1 MPPDDHS
8 HLSNFNLGTTVAD
21 LETPSF
27 GVDAA
32 FPPTCHDLST
42 MEPDS
47 IHHPLQ
53 INPLNPD
60 LDCSSI
66 NGSDR
71 MNDGTLDPMPSLFD
85 APLFGLDLTAL
96 MDVGPYQMQ
105 SDSAVPQSPP
115 FYESLFEGSWYQGS
129 ETENTCSHFDGHSS
143 YPIHPLLRKDR
154 IALPLDF
161 TVLDLPTSTYSE
173 AGSSLGS
180 EYSDD
185 PGSLIMCHWD
195 DCCSHYLKAEKSEVA
210 KHLQV
215 VHDVKPGGDKLPM
228 KCTWD
233 GCGKSMKKESISRH
247 IVAVH
252 LSKKTE
258 CGSCGKQFARWDS
271 KLRHI
276 KNSKRECNDSE
287 SESCDN
293 RVKRPCY
300 MMTFSLD
307 TDSHTV

>member
-1 MPPDDHS
+1 MPPSDHS

-32 FPPTCHDLST
+32 FPPACHGLSA
-42 MEPDS
+42 MESDF
-47 IHHPLQ
+47 IDHHPQ
-53 INPLNPD
+53 IDPLNPD
-60 LDCSSI
+60 LNSFSI

-71 MNDGTLDPMPSLFD
+71 MNDGTLDPMPSLLDTSF
-85 APLFGLDLTAL
+85 LGLDLTAP
-96 MDVGPYQMQ
+96 MDVGSYQVQ

-115 FYESLFEGSWYQGS
+115 FYESLFEESWYQGS
-129 ETENTCSHFDGHSS
+129 ETENTCGHFDEHSS
-143 YPIHPLLRKDR
+143 YAIHPQAQNYSSAHPFHFASIDS
-154 IALPLDF
+154 
-161 TVLDLPTSTYSE
+161 PTSTCSE

-185 PGSLIMCHWD
+185 PGSLIMCHWN
-195 DCCSHYLKAEKSEVA
+195 DCCPHYLKAEKSEVA

-276 KNSKRECNDSE
+276 KNSKRECSDSE

-293 RVKRPCY
+293 RVKRPRL
-300 MMTFSLD
+300 S
-307 TDSHTV
+307 S